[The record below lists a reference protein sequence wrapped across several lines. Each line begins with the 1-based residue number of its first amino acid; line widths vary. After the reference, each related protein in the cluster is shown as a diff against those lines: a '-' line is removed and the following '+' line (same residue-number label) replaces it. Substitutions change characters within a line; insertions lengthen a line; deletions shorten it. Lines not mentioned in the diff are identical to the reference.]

1 MSTISTTIRIDSKV
15 KQESA
20 ETLESL
26 GMTISEAVNIFLH
39 QVVLHKG
46 LPFEV
51 KYPDSFNKETLD
63 AMAEAKRLSKDPNA
77 RKFDSIEQ
85 LMEDLEK

>member
-20 ETLESL
+20 KTLESL
-26 GMTISEAVNIFLH
+26 GMTISEAVNVFLH

-77 RKFDSIEQ
+77 RKYDSVDQ
-85 LMEDLEK
+85 LLEDLEK